1 MKAVIHKTGAI
12 GEVLGIER
20 RDDGNDYVYFQNGLC
35 KPISEVG
42 FLNPYEQYEED
53 CYDWADFRREAAKD
67 ILCALLG
74 RVERFYTSI
83 KYADSSKPI
92 SDHRDFIRI
101 AIEDADELIKQLKEY
116 EQRENR

>member
-53 CYDWADFRREAAKD
+53 CYDWANFRREAAKE
-67 ILCALLG
+67 ILCALIIHCSLPREDG
-74 RVERFYTSI
+74 
-83 KYADSSKPI
+83 A
-92 SDHRDFIRI
+92 RI
-101 AIEDADELIKQLKEY
+101 AIEYADELIKQLKE
-116 EQRENR
+116 EK